1 MSPGELSL
9 SNVGSRAFQN
19 ARLQKKSRKQADALL
34 PNAVSAYRAG
44 RHAEAQAICGQVI
57 GLVPDHFDALH
68 LLGVS
73 ALETGQFD
81 LAEQALT
88 QAVAAEPRHAEALA
102 NLGFVLFN
110 QKRYEEA
117 RKAQERAVTL
127 KPNFAVAWTSL
138 GNTLMNMHMFAEA
151 LAAHERAIAAK
162 PDHADAYC
170 NRGMAQLLMQRNHE
184 ANASFERALALNPR
198 HMQAMF
204 GKGLVSIS
212 LRHFEQAL
220 AAFDAALAMKPG
232 TAAIIAQRGRI
243 HIQMGQFEKAEADF
257 DQALALDP
265 FMEVALLGRAHIGV
279 ITDKTAMALAA
290 CNTVLERNPRSETAL
305 AWFGACLA
313 KQGDIAGA
321 LQQFER
327 ALEIKPDFEDAV
339 TKKIF
344 ALDFL
349 PESDV
354 AQHQAARREW
364 WTRIG
369 AQIPRR
375 ELPPRDLNPE
385 RRITVGYVS
394 SDFRSHSA
402 ALTFL
407 PVLRNHD
414 HQAFQVAC
422 YSCSTLPDSV
432 TDQCRA
438 CADIWVDASR
448 LSQEELADRIQA
460 DGVDILIDLSG
471 HSAGNRLP
479 VFAAKPAP
487 IQVTAWGSGTGTG
500 LKTIDYFFADP
511 VTVPQ
516 EVRHLFAEEVYDLP
530 AVITTDPMPGAQAT
544 PLPMLSNGHVT
555 FGVFNRIDKISEPAL
570 AVWSRLMRE
579 LPTSKIV
586 IKNGALDDQLLRD
599 GLIARFVAHGI
610 PHERVTCLGSS
621 ARIEHLKQFA
631 EIDISLDPFPQNG
644 GVSTWESLQM
654 GVPVVAK
661 LGLSAASRAAA
672 AIVTAVG
679 LGDWVADDDDG
690 YIAIAL
696 KHASQPSELA
706 KLRAELPGKVG
717 SSAAGNVVTYTR
729 KVEEG
734 YRNFWRRYCAANAG

>member
-1 MSPGELSL
+1 LQSTI
-9 SNVGSRAFQN
+9 GSRAFQN

-34 PNAVSAYRAG
+34 PSAVAAYRAG

-57 GLVPDHFDALH
+57 ALVADHFDALH

-73 ALETGQFD
+73 ALDTGRLD

-88 QAVAAEPRHAEALA
+88 QAISAEPRHAEALA
-102 NLGFVLFN
+102 NLGLVLFN

-127 KPNFAVAWTSL
+127 KPNFALALTSL
-138 GNTLMNMHMFAEA
+138 GNTLMNMRLFDEA
-151 LAAHERAIAAK
+151 LEAHERAIGAK

-170 NRGMAQLLMQRNHE
+170 NRGMTQLVMQRNQE
-184 ANASFERALALNPR
+184 ALQSFDRALALNPR

-204 GKGLVSIS
+204 GKGLVGIN

-220 AAFDAALAMKPG
+220 AAFNAALAIKPG

-243 HIQMGQFEKAEADF
+243 HIQMGEFKQAEADF
-257 DQALALDP
+257 DAALAIDP
-265 FMEVALLGRAHIGV
+265 FLEVALLGRAHIGV

-290 CNTVLERNPRSETAL
+290 CKTVLERNPNSEVAL

-321 LQQFER
+321 LQQFDR

-349 PESDV
+349 PNSDV

-369 AQIPRR
+369 AQIPRK
-375 ELPPRDLNPE
+375 ELPPRNLDPE

-407 PVLRNHD
+407 PVLRHHD

-448 LSQEELADRIQA
+448 LSQDELADRIQA

-516 EVRHLFAEEVYDLP
+516 DVRHHFAEEVYDLP

-544 PLPMLSNGHVT
+544 PLPMLKNGHVT
-555 FGVFNRIDKISEPAL
+555 FGVFNRIDKISDPAL
-570 AVWSRLMRE
+570 SVWSRILQA
-579 LPTSKIV
+579 LPDSRIV

-599 GLIARFVAHGI
+599 GLIARFVVHGVAEDRI
-610 PHERVTCLGSS
+610 TCLGSS
-621 ARIEHLKQFA
+621 ARIQHLAQFA

-654 GVPVVAK
+654 GVPVIAK
-661 LGLSAASRAAA
+661 LGLSAASRAAG
-672 AIVTAVG
+672 AIVKAVG
-679 LGDWVADDDDG
+679 LDDWVAEDDDG

-696 KHASQPSELA
+696 KHASQPPELA
-706 KLRAELPGKVG
+706 KLRSELSAKVA
-717 SSAAGNVVTYTR
+717 SSAAGNVETYTR

-734 YRNFWRRYCAANAG
+734 YRTFWRRYCAANS

>member
-1 MSPGELSL
+1 LASD
-9 SNVGSRAFQN
+9 VGSRAFQN
-19 ARLQKKSRKQADALL
+19 ARLHKKSRKQADALL
-34 PNAVSAYRAG
+34 PNAVAAYRAG

-57 GLVPDHFDALH
+57 NLVPDHFDALH

-73 ALETGQFD
+73 ALDSGRLD

-88 QAVAAEPRHAEALA
+88 QASLADPRHVEALA
-102 NLGFVLFN
+102 NLGLVLFS

-117 RKAQERAVTL
+117 RKIQERAVAL
-127 KPNFAVAWTSL
+127 KPNFASALTAL
-138 GNTLMNMHMFAEA
+138 GNTLMNLRLLGEA
-151 LAAHERAIAAK
+151 LAMHERAISAK
-162 PDHADAYC
+162 PDYIDAYC
-170 NRGMAQLLMQRNHE
+170 NRGMAQLLMQKNQE
-184 ANASFERALALNPR
+184 ALLSFDRALTLNPR

-204 GKGLVSIS
+204 GKGLVGIN

-220 AAFDAALAMKPG
+220 AAFNAALAMKPG

-243 HIQMGQFEKAEADF
+243 YIQMGKFEEAEADF
-257 DQALALDP
+257 DAALAIDP
-265 FMEVALLGRAHIGV
+265 MLEVALLGRAHIGV

-290 CNTVLERNPRSETAL
+290 CKTVLERNPHSEVAL

-327 ALEIKPDFEDAV
+327 ALAIKPDFEDAV

-375 ELPPRDLNPE
+375 AVPPRDLDPE
-385 RRITVGYVS
+385 RRITIGYVS

-407 PVLRNHD
+407 PVLRHHD
-414 HQAFQVAC
+414 HQAFKVAC

-487 IQVTAWGSGTGTG
+487 VQVTAWGSGTGTG
-500 LKTIDYFFADP
+500 LPTIDYFFADP
-511 VTVPQ
+511 VTVPPD
-516 EVRHLFAEEVYDLP
+516 VRHHFAEQVYDLP
-530 AVITTDPMPGAQAT
+530 AVITTEAMPGAQST
-544 PLPMLSNGHVT
+544 PLPMLSSGYVT

-586 IKNGALDDQLLRD
+586 IKNGALDDLLLRH
-599 GLIARFVAHGI
+599 GLIARFVAHGV
-610 PHERVTCLGSS
+610 PEERITCLGSS
-621 ARIEHLKQFA
+621 ARIEHLAQFA
-631 EIDISLDPFPQNG
+631 KIDISLDPFPQNG

-661 LGLSAASRAAA
+661 LGLSAASRAAG
-672 AIVTAVG
+672 AIITAVG
-679 LGDWVADDDDG
+679 LDDWVAEDDDG

-696 KHASQPSELA
+696 KHVSRAAELA
-706 KLRAELPGKVG
+706 KLRAELPTQVAN
-717 SSAAGNVVTYTR
+717 SAAGNVEIYTR

-734 YRNFWRRYCAANAG
+734 YRTFWRRYCATNS